1 LCAKPPPPRYAD
13 EGSGFEESRVLD
25 CGVLSHQEVIAQLIG
40 YPRIGP
46 ARELKWVL
54 ERAWSGR
61 IGAAERDDRISELR
75 AAHLDEQ
82 RELVGSAVDDF
93 YLYDEAFETALMLGI
108 VPAELATDLRDD
120 PFAALSA
127 LARGTPEREAWE
139 MTKWFD
145 TNYHYVVPEI
155 SGEVGSFTPLPWRL
169 PTFESDVTWTVL
181 GPYSLVKLSKLQTDN
196 GSAVGTARAIGGA
209 LWQWVREQAREHPG
223 FRLQI
228 DEPCLGLALGTDDR
242 GVFNAAYEAAADLG
256 LDSAPIVTVQFGWA
270 SASTVEALG
279 KLRMAVQVPV
289 ERVAELSAT
298 PAWGTQPEHV
308 IGVVDGRS
316 VWTDDFADVARALNA
331 LPDDGRTIR
340 LVPSTSLM
348 FLPYT
353 VEGENLPA
361 GFQFARE
368 KAHTL
373 ASWPAALRQ
382 GEAPTIA
389 HPPRAT
395 WPELGALKPR
405 ASRTD
410 RATAQSDLDL
420 PKYPTTTT
428 GSLPQTADVRS
439 LRTQL
444 GRGELDRAGYDAAMA
459 RLITDAIGW
468 QERMGLDVLVH
479 GEFERTDMVEYFA
492 EQMDGY
498 HTTSHGW
505 VLSYGSRCTR
515 PPILAAPPSIT
526 EPMTVNEW
534 KLAQAATDKPV
545 KGMLTGPVTIVNWS
559 FRPPGVP
566 DDKLFW
572 AVAQPIAQE
581 VDFLIEAGA
590 RVIQVDEPA
599 VRERWPLPTEDADEK
614 REVYARGV
622 RAALNH
628 VFNQPAHV
636 QMHTHMCYGTDA
648 TIAPLWS
655 DAAVDVASIYFA
667 RSKDDE
673 RIRAFY
679 ELFDDGHMQIGPGV
693 FDVHSPHSPGL
704 GVMEE
709 RLEHFRGYMDD
720 ADVWVNPDC
729 GLKTRTWEEIEHQL
743 SDMVAAA
750 RRRREASSS

>member
-1 LCAKPPPPRYAD
+1 MTI
-13 EGSGFEESRVLD
+13 S
-25 CGVLSHQEVIAQLIG
+25 AQLIG
-40 YPRIGP
+40 FPRIGP
-46 ARELKWVL
+46 QRELKWAL
-54 ERAWSGR
+54 ERAWGDRVTGPEFDER
-61 IGAAERDDRISELR
+61 IGKLR
-75 AAHLDEQ
+75 QAHLDEQ
-82 RELVGSAVDDF
+82 RDLIGSAVDDF
-93 YLYDEAFETALMLGI
+93 YLYDQALETALMLGI
-108 VPAELATDLRDD
+108 VPAELVGELRED
-120 PFAALSA
+120 PFGVLTA
-127 LARGTPEREAWE
+127 LARGTPDREAWE

-155 SGEVGSFTPLPWRL
+155 TGTVGSFTPLPWRR
-169 PTFESDVTWTVL
+169 PTFDEDVTWTVL
-181 GPYSLVKLSKLQTDN
+181 GPYSLVQLSRLQADN
-196 GSAVGTARAIGGA
+196 GSALGTARAIGAA
-209 LWQWVREQAREHPG
+209 LWQWVRDQAREHPG

-228 DEPCLGLALGTDDR
+228 DEPCLGLALSTDDQA
-242 GVFNAAYEAAADLG
+242 VSDAAYEAAADLG
-256 LDSAPIVTVQFGWA
+256 LDAAPTVTVQFGHA
-270 SASTVEALG
+270 SASTIEALG
-279 KLRMAVQVPV
+279 KRGLSVQIPL

-298 PAWGTQPEHV
+298 AAWATQPEHV
-308 IGVVDGRS
+308 VAVMDGRS
-316 VWTDDFADVARALNA
+316 LWPDEFEPVASALA
-331 LPDDGRTIR
+331 ELPDDGRTIR
-340 LVPSTSLM
+340 LIPSTSLM

-353 VEGENLPA
+353 VDGEDVPA

-368 KAHTL
+368 KARSL
-373 ASWPAALRQ
+373 ASWLAALRQ
-382 GEAPTIA
+382 GEAPTLVR
-389 HPPRAT
+389 PPAAT
-395 WPELGALKPR
+395 WPEVGTLKPR
-405 ASRTD
+405 ASRPE
-410 RATAQSDLDL
+410 RAAAQSDLDL

-428 GSLPQTADVRS
+428 GSLPQTAEVRH

-444 GRGELDRAGYDAAMA
+444 GKGELDRAGYDAAMA

-498 HTTSHGW
+498 YTTRHGW

-526 EPMTVNEW
+526 EPMTVDEW

-566 DDKLFW
+566 DDDLFW
-572 AVAQPIAQE
+572 AVAQPIGQE

-599 VRERWPLPTEDADEK
+599 VRERWPLPTEDAAER
-614 REVYARGV
+614 REIYARGV

-720 ADVWVNPDC
+720 ADLWVNPDC

-750 RRRREASSS
+750 RRRREATGS

>member
-1 LCAKPPPPRYAD
+1 MNT
-13 EGSGFEESRVLD
+13 V
-25 CGVLSHQEVIAQLIG
+25 AQLIG
-40 YPRIGP
+40 YPRIGRE
-46 ARELKWVL
+46 RELKWVL

-61 IGAAERDDRISELR
+61 TEPAERDDRIGELR

-82 RELVGSAVDDF
+82 RELIGSAVDDF
-93 YLYDEAFETALMLGI
+93 YLYDQALETAMMLGI
-108 VPAELATDLRDD
+108 VPTELAPQLRDD
-120 PFAALSA
+120 PFAVLTA
-127 LARGTPEREAWE
+127 LARGTPDREAWE

-155 SGEVGSFTPLPWRL
+155 SGEVGEFSPLPWRV
-169 PTFESDVTWTVL
+169 PGFDDDVTWTVL
-181 GPYSLVKLSKLQTDN
+181 GPYSLVKLSRMSTDN
-196 GSAVGTARAIGGA
+196 GSALGTARAIGGA
-209 LWQWVREQAREHPG
+209 LWQWVRDQAREHPG
-223 FRLQI
+223 FRLQV
-228 DEPCLGLALGTDDR
+228 DEPCLGLALSADDR
-242 GVFNAAYEAAADLG
+242 SVMDAAYQGAANLG
-256 LDSAPIVTVQFGWA
+256 LDATPIVTVQFGWA
-270 SASTVEALG
+270 NAGTVETLG
-279 KLRMAVQVPV
+279 KLGFSVEVAMEQVAV
-289 ERVAELSAT
+289 LSAT
-298 PAWGTQPEHV
+298 PAWATQPEHV
-308 IGVVDGRS
+308 IAVMDGRS
-316 VWTDDFADVARALNA
+316 LWPDEFEPAATALSG
-331 LPDDGRTIR
+331 LPDDGKSIR

-353 VEGENLPA
+353 VDGEDLPP

-368 KAHTL
+368 KARTL
-373 ASWPAALRQ
+373 AEWPEALRR
-382 GEAPTIA
+382 GTAPSILQ
-389 HPPRAT
+389 PPAAT
-395 WPELGALKPR
+395 WPEVGALKPR
-405 ASRTD
+405 AP
-410 RATAQSDLDL
+410 RAERAAAQSDLDL

-428 GSLPQTADVRS
+428 GSLPQTSEVRH

-444 GRGELDRAGYDAAMA
+444 GKGELDRPGYDEAMA

-498 HTTSHGW
+498 HTTRHGW

-526 EPMTVNEW
+526 EPMTVDEW

-572 AVAQPIAQE
+572 AVALPIAQE
-581 VDFLIEAGA
+581 LDFLIDAGA

-599 VRERWPLPTEDADEK
+599 VRERWPLPTEDAAER

-679 ELFDDGHMQIGPGV
+679 DLFDDGHMQIGPGV

-720 ADVWVNPDC
+720 ADLWVNPDC

-750 RRRREASSS
+750 RRRREATSS

>member
-1 LCAKPPPPRYAD
+1 MTT
-13 EGSGFEESRVLD
+13 
-25 CGVLSHQEVIAQLIG
+25 VIAQLIG

-46 ARELKWVL
+46 NRELKWML
-54 ERAWSGR
+54 EHAWSGR
-61 IGAAERDDRISELR
+61 TQRPELDQQIGELR
-75 AAHLDEQ
+75 HAHLREQ
-82 RELVGSAVDDF
+82 RDLIGSAVDDF
-93 YLYDEAFETALMLGI
+93 FLYDEVLETALMFGI
-108 VPAELATDLRDD
+108 VPHDLAAELATD
-120 PFAALSA
+120 PFAVLTA
-127 LARGTPEREAWE
+127 LARGTPQREAWE

-155 SGEVGSFTPLPWRL
+155 MGAIGRFQPLPWRE
-169 PTFESDVTWTVL
+169 PTFEADVTWAL
-181 GPYSLVKLSKLQTDN
+181 PGPFSLVKLSRLLADN
-196 GSAVGTARAIGGA
+196 GSALSTAHAIGRS
-209 LWQWVREQAREHPG
+209 LWSWVAAQTRKHPG
-223 FRLQI
+223 FRLQL
-228 DEPCLGLALGTDDR
+228 DEPCLGLSMTAEDR
-242 GVFNAAYEAAADLG
+242 ATLDAAYRD
-256 LDSAPIVTVQFGWA
+256 APAFGGAQVPLVTVSFGRA
-270 SASTVEALG
+270 SPATIESLG
-279 KLRMAVQVPV
+279 RRGFAVQVSLD
-289 ERVAELSAT
+289 AIAGLTTT
-298 PAWGTQPEHV
+298 PAWVTQPEHV
-308 IGVVDGRS
+308 ISVMDGRS
-316 VWTDDFADVARALNA
+316 VWPDDYRHVRAILTG
-331 LPDDGRTIR
+331 LPDDGRQVR
-340 LVPSTSLM
+340 LIPSTSLM

-353 VEGENLPA
+353 VEGEDDLPA

-368 KAHTL
+368 KAQTL
-373 ASWPAALRQ
+373 AGWPAALRS
-382 GEAPTIA
+382 GKAPATVA
-389 HPPRAT
+389 PPPSMWPAVGTLLPRAPR
-395 WPELGALKPR
+395 PER
-405 ASRTD
+405 A
-410 RATAQSDLDL
+410 AAQADLDL

-428 GSLPQTADVRS
+428 GSLPQTAEVRN

-498 HTTSHGW
+498 LTTRHGW

-515 PPILAAPPSIT
+515 PPILAAPPTISA
-526 EPMTVNEW
+526 PMTVDEW
-534 KLAQAATDKPV
+534 RLAQAATSKPV

-566 DDKLFW
+566 DDQLFW

-581 VDFLIEAGA
+581 VDFLVDAGA

-599 VRERWPLPTEDADEK
+599 VRERWPLPTEDAAERRD
-614 REVYARGV
+614 VYARGV

-628 VFNQPAHV
+628 VFNQPPHV
-636 QMHTHMCYGTDA
+636 QMHTHMCYGTDGS
-648 TIAPLWS
+648 IAPLWS

-693 FDVHSPHSPGL
+693 FDVHSPHSPGR

-720 ADVWVNPDC
+720 ADLWVNPDC

-743 SDMVAAA
+743 GDMVAAA
-750 RRRREASSS
+750 RRRREAAGS

>member
-1 LCAKPPPPRYAD
+1 
-13 EGSGFEESRVLD
+13 
-25 CGVLSHQEVIAQLIG
+25 
-40 YPRIGP
+40 
-46 ARELKWVL
+46 
-54 ERAWSGR
+54 
-61 IGAAERDDRISELR
+61 
-75 AAHLDEQ
+75 
-82 RELVGSAVDDF
+82 
-93 YLYDEAFETALMLGI
+93 
-108 VPAELATDLRDD
+108 
-120 PFAALSA
+120 
-127 LARGTPEREAWE
+127 
-139 MTKWFD
+139 
-145 TNYHYVVPEI
+145 
-155 SGEVGSFTPLPWRL
+155 
-169 PTFESDVTWTVL
+169 
-181 GPYSLVKLSKLQTDN
+181 
-196 GSAVGTARAIGGA
+196 
-209 LWQWVREQAREHPG
+209 
-223 FRLQI
+223 
-228 DEPCLGLALGTDDR
+228 
-242 GVFNAAYEAAADLG
+242 
-256 LDSAPIVTVQFGWA
+256 
-270 SASTVEALG
+270 
-279 KLRMAVQVPV
+279 
-289 ERVAELSAT
+289 
-298 PAWGTQPEHV
+298 
-308 IGVVDGRS
+308 
-316 VWTDDFADVARALNA
+316 
-331 LPDDGRTIR
+331 
-340 LVPSTSLM
+340 
-348 FLPYT
+348 
-353 VEGENLPA
+353 
-361 GFQFARE
+361 
-368 KAHTL
+368 
-373 ASWPAALRQ
+373 
-382 GEAPTIA
+382 
-389 HPPRAT
+389 
-395 WPELGALKPR
+395 
-405 ASRTD
+405 
-410 RATAQSDLDL
+410 
-420 PKYPTTTT
+420 
-428 GSLPQTADVRS
+428 

-444 GRGELDRAGYDAAMA
+444 GKGELDRAGYDEAMA

-498 HTTSHGW
+498 HTTRHGW

-526 EPMTVNEW
+526 EPMTVDEW

-572 AVAQPIAQE
+572 AVALPIAQE
-581 VDFLIEAGA
+581 VEYLVEAGA
-590 RVIQVDEPA
+590 RVIQIDEPA
-599 VRERWPLPTEDADEK
+599 VRERWPLPTEDAAER

-720 ADVWVNPDC
+720 ADLWVNPDC

-750 RRRREASSS
+750 RRRREATSS

>member
-1 LCAKPPPPRYAD
+1 V
-13 EGSGFEESRVLD
+13 SSRSV
-25 CGVLSHQEVIAQLIG
+25 VSHLIG

-46 ARELKWVL
+46 HRELKWVL

-61 IGAAERDDRISELR
+61 TAPAERDDRIAELG

-82 RELVGSAVDDF
+82 RELIGSAVDDF
-93 YLYDEAFETALMLGI
+93 YLYDQALETALMLGI
-108 VPAELATDLRDD
+108 VPAELAAELRED
-120 PFAALSA
+120 PFAVLTA
-127 LARGTPEREAWE
+127 LARGTPDREAWE

-155 SGEVGSFTPLPWRL
+155 SGEVGEFTPLPWRV
-169 PTFESDVTWTVL
+169 PSFDDDVTWTVL
-181 GPYSLVKLSKLQTDN
+181 GPYSLVKLSRLKADN

-223 FRLQI
+223 FRLQV
-228 DEPCLGLALGTDDR
+228 DEPCLGLALSADDR
-242 GVFNAAYEAAADLG
+242 AVMNAAYQGAADLG
-256 LDSAPIVTVQFGWA
+256 LDAAPIVTVQFGRA
-270 SASTVEALG
+270 NAETVEALG
-279 KLRMAVQVPV
+279 KLGFSVEVALEDVAV
-289 ERVAELSAT
+289 LSAN
-298 PAWGTQPEHV
+298 PAWASQPEHV
-308 IGVVDGRS
+308 VAVMDGRS
-316 VWTDDFADVARALNA
+316 LWPDEFEPTATALSG
-331 LPDDGRTIR
+331 LPDDGKTIR

-353 VEGENLPA
+353 VDGEDLPA

-368 KAHTL
+368 KARTL
-373 ASWPAALRQ
+373 AQWPEALRQ
-382 GEAPTIA
+382 GTAPTTVR
-389 HPPRAT
+389 PPAAT
-395 WPELGALKPR
+395 WPEVGALKPR
-405 ASRTD
+405 AP
-410 RATAQSDLDL
+410 RAERAAAQSDLDL

-428 GSLPQTADVRS
+428 GSLPQTAEVRH

-444 GRGELDRAGYDAAMA
+444 GKGELDRAGYDEAMA

-498 HTTSHGW
+498 HTTRHGW

-515 PPILAAPPSIT
+515 PPILAAPPNIR
-526 EPMTVNEW
+526 EPMTVDEW

-572 AVAQPIAQE
+572 AVALPIAQE

-599 VRERWPLPTEDADEK
+599 VRERWPLPTEDAAER

-667 RSKDDE
+667 RSKDDD

-679 ELFDDGHMQIGPGV
+679 DLFDDGHMQIGPGV

-720 ADVWVNPDC
+720 ADLWVNPDC

-750 RRRREASSS
+750 RRRREATSS